1 MNISY
6 ITHSCF
12 LVELDS
18 CYLLF
23 DYYRG
28 TLPRMKEDKP
38 LYVFASH
45 AHADHYSTRIFK
57 LKHPS
62 ITWILSSDI
71 AAAHPHIQ
79 VEAGKCYTV
88 NDLQVRTLAST
99 DEGVAFLVTAE
110 DNCIYHAG
118 DLNWWDWGDEN
129 TPQEHAEM
137 KERYFRELQ
146 SIKGMHFD
154 VAFLPVDP
162 RLKERALKGARAFL
176 QYASCNLLVPMHFWK
191 DTAVFTWLQHSEIQ
205 NIEAMQLW
213 LGFQELET
221 FTKV

>member
-1 MNISY
+1 MNITY

-88 NDLQVRTLAST
+88 NELQLRTLAST

-118 DLNWWDWGDEN
+118 DLNWWDWGDED

-137 KERYFRELQ
+137 KECYFRELQ
-146 SIKGMHFD
+146 SIKGMHLD

-176 QYASCNLLVPMHFWK
+176 QYASCDLLVPMHFWK
-191 DTAVFTWLQHSEIQ
+191 DTAVFTWLRHSEIQ

>member
-129 TPQEHAEM
+129 TPQ
-137 KERYFRELQ
+137 
-146 SIKGMHFD
+146 
-154 VAFLPVDP
+154 
-162 RLKERALKGARAFL
+162 
-176 QYASCNLLVPMHFWK
+176 
-191 DTAVFTWLQHSEIQ
+191 
-205 NIEAMQLW
+205 
-213 LGFQELET
+213 
-221 FTKV
+221 